1 MLWKCNP
8 AHTLSATCLW
18 VRVSWC
24 TAWLSSTFWWPLTR
38 KKARAS
44 SALDFQGAVAAAVV
58 CFCWQQ
64 RKQITQKKGTCSLHI
79 QQVKEKQDWQRM
91 TFVLFTL
98 SLGPNGICCGCI
110 FRENWSF
117 AFSVEISV
125 AFSETISSNY
135 TWCDGGESIEKPS
148 MGKLRAKGQ

>member
-1 MLWKCNP
+1 MLWKCNS
-8 AHTLSATCLW
+8 TYSLSDIS
-18 VRVSWC
+18 VSEGVMMHCWAVC
-24 TAWLSSTFWWPLTR
+24 AGDPWPTR
-38 KKARAS
+38 K
-44 SALDFQGAVAAAVV
+44 QEHH
-58 CFCWQQ
+58 Q
-64 RKQITQKKGTCSLHI
+64 RLISRVLLRQLLFAFAGNKGSISLKRKELVHYI
-79 QQVKEKQDWQRM
+79 FKLEEKQDWLRM